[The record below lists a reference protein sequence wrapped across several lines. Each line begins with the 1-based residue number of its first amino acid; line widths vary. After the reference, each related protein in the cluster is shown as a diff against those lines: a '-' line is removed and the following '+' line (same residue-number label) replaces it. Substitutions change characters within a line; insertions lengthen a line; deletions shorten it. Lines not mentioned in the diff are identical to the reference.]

1 MSDYNKDSN
10 REDAPKVYQCVNCGH
25 EFTDN
30 DWVLE
35 NGELV
40 YRCPDCLT
48 AWYKEETESEDFD
61 NFPLGYL
68 GNMYYVEEEKRNEE
82 ESEEAKKALC
92 EMNSEFIDINKSLF
106 DDAEN
111 AICALINPMKNGPKQ
126 SMAAAIKE
134 YVDSLVEK

>member
-1 MSDYNKDSN
+1 MSEYNKDSN
-10 REDAPKVYQCVNCGH
+10 CENAPKVYQCVNCGR

-40 YRCPDCLT
+40 YKCPDCLT
-48 AWYKEETESEDFD
+48 VWYKEETESEDFD

-82 ESEEAKKALC
+82 EPEEAKKALC

-111 AICALINPMKNGPKQ
+111 AICALINPMKDGPKQ